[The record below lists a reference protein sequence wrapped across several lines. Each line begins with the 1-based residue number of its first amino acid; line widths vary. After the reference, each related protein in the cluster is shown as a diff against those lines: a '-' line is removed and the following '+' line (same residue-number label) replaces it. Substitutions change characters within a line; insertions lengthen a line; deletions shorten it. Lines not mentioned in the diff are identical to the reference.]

1 MPRIIILSWFLGFNI
16 LAFSQQQQLTVGNSE
31 TLTFGNSE
39 KLSISGLQLI
49 PDEFYEL
56 IGTTVST
63 NSATTPFLRNSSAK
77 AYEFEPGLNG
87 YSGTIALNY
96 QENEVENLNQDI
108 LAVYVLN
115 DDFLWET
122 GKLGSVD
129 TSAKVVSDALTGAD
143 LNAVVLS
150 QRKVIAI
157 DNSRE
162 SEIYG
167 LGRINGTS
175 TEINTPVLVSFI
187 GAGGDMIDLQTNT
200 DQVGNWELA
209 LEDNVNVGN
218 YLLRAQVQ
226 TNAYNLNDE
235 AMLALTP
242 LDVLVSPEE
251 ISKTYGDDDPKFPY
265 SLFSSSTIALSANG
279 NLSRISGE
287 NVGMYPITLGS
298 LNNPNY
304 QLLLEDEFL
313 EITKKPLKII
323 ADDITKVFDE
333 APANGFSVSYD
344 GFVFSDGPE
353 VLDGG
358 AIFNDEATSAYLPG
372 TYSIVVSGFDSDNYE
387 IEYIPGLLTIEVGED
402 LDVDGV
408 PDSIDSD
415 IGNDGFDD
423 SFSDVSGLLTPGTL
437 GIESKWIIPN
447 IMNYPGARVAVY
459 NRNGNEVFSAVD
471 YKNDWNGTYR
481 QTGKL
486 LPSGVYYYRIILSQ
500 SKKVKQGWLYIKY

>member
-1 MPRIIILSWFLGFNI
+1 MPRIILLTWFLGFNI
-16 LAFSQQQQLTVGNSE
+16 IGFSQQHQLIVGNSE

-49 PDEFYEL
+49 PDETNEL
-56 IGTTVST
+56 IGTAVST
-63 NSATTPFLRNSSAK
+63 TSSTTPSLGNSSTK
-77 AYEFEPGLNG
+77 AYEFVPGLNG
-87 YSGTIALNY
+87 YSGRIAVY
-96 QENEVENLNQDI
+96 YRDNEVENLNQEI

-122 GKLGSVD
+122 GGHGTVD
-129 TSAKVVSDALTGAD
+129 TNIKFISEGFTAAD
-143 LNAVVLS
+143 VNAVVLS
-150 QRKVIAI
+150 QRKAIAI
-157 DNSRE
+157 NNSQE

-175 TEINTPVLVSFI
+175 TEINTPVTVSFI
-187 GAGGDMIDLQTNT
+187 NVEGDMVELQTGT
-200 DQVGNWELA
+200 DQAGNWELA

-218 YLLRAQVQ
+218 YLVNAQVR
-226 TNAYNLNDE
+226 TNAYHLNDDT
-235 AMLALTP
+235 MLALTP
-242 LDVLVSPEE
+242 LDVLVTPVEV
-251 ISKTYGDDDPKFPY
+251 SKTYGDDDPQLTYF
-265 SLFSSSTIALSANG
+265 LFSTSTIALSANG

-287 NVGMYPITLGS
+287 NVGRYPITLGS
-298 LNNPNY
+298 LTNPNY
-304 QLLLEDEFL
+304 QLLLEDAFL
-313 EITKKPLKII
+313 EITKKPLQII
-323 ADDITKVFDE
+323 ANDITKVFDE
-333 APANGFSVSYD
+333 APATGFSVSYD
-344 GFVFSDGPE
+344 GFAFSDGPE
-353 VLDGG
+353 VLDGN

-423 SFSDVSGLLTPGTL
+423 AFSEVSGLLTPETM

-486 LPSGVYYYRIILSQ
+486 LPSGVYFYRIILSQ